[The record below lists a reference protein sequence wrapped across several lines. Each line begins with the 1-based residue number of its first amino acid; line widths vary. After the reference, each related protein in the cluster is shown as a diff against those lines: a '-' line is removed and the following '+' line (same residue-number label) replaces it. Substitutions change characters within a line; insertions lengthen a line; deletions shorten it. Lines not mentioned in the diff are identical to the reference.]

1 MPPRTLIESAVRLA
15 LARPAERRDRGVMH
29 PNTESERVRRIWE
42 RLAPRY
48 DRMVRGPE
56 RLLFEGGREWVCS
69 RARGDVLEIS
79 IGTGRNLPF
88 YGPDVRLT
96 GIDVSAAMLGFARR
110 RAEGL
115 GRAADLRVDDAQAL

>member
-1 MPPRTLIESAVRLA
+1 
-15 LARPAERRDRGVMH
+15 MH

-56 RLLFEGGREWVCS
+56 CLLFEGGREWVCS

>member
-1 MPPRTLIESAVRLA
+1 
-15 LARPAERRDRGVMH
+15 MH
-29 PNTESERVRRIWE
+29 PNTESERVRLIWE

-48 DRMVRGPE
+48 DRKVRGPE